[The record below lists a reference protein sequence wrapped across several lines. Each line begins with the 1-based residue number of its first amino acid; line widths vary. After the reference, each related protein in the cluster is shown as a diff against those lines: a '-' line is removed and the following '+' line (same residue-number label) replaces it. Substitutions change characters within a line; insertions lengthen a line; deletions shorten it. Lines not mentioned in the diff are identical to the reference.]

1 MGKKNPETKYYEANL
16 EHERLATFWVFGLG
30 RLILGFFLLTQIKG
44 WVFLSKGFKCFASQF
59 LVFWSPQTFF
69 LLFKIFIKR
78 FFLMTRDTF
87 FVSLNI
93 YTRNSFIKQS
103 KSKFHA
109 ERNGIKKTS
118 SKMFS
123 FQSSFTANW
132 CLYIYKIIIVF
143 LIRK

>member
-44 WVFLSKGFKCFASQF
+44 WVFCPKDLSVLHHSSWYFDLLK
-59 LVFWSPQTFF
+59 LFF

-87 FVSLNI
+87 FVSLKI